1 MNKAFL
7 DTNVLVSSIDTTRKN
22 HKKALSLI
30 QKIKGEGF
38 SGFISTQIVG
48 EFYVSLT
55 RGSGGM
61 ESPLSPKEAR
71 DEILQMLSSHI
82 FVVLPITE
90 FISREAL
97 NLSFEKEIKGVRFW
111 DVVIVATMLENK
123 ISTLYTENARDFR
136 EFANLIELRELQDIR

>member
-22 HKKALSLI
+22 HQKALSLI
-30 QKIKGEGF
+30 QKIKDKEF
-38 SGFISTQIVG
+38 SGFISTQIIG

-61 ESPLSPKEAR
+61 ESPLSSKEAR
-71 DEILQMLSSHI
+71 DEILLMLSSHL
-82 FVVLPITE
+82 FAVLPITE
-90 FISREAL
+90 FISRQAL
-97 NLSFEKEIKGVRFW
+97 KLSFEKEIKGVRFW

-136 EFANLIELRELQDIR
+136 ECADLIEIKALQDIG